1 MFFKEKENIGVQ
13 EIVKKINTKS
23 LLARYSAL
31 LVGCFLLAI
40 AFNVFFLPENIVYG
54 GVAGLSIITNNLFG
68 WNPSF
73 VILISSLILLL
84 VSYFLLGWEKTKG
97 SIIGSILFPIMVNLT
112 TNVGSVLQ
120 FDIDNTL
127 LLVIFGGIVAGT
139 GSGVI
144 FKSGFTTGG
153 TDIINQIISK
163 YAKVSIGKAM
173 LMSDGLIVLS
183 AGFFLG
189 GNGTFFAWEKVM
201 YAIIVLYLLSFMADK
216 VILGI
221 SESKCFYIVTSHE
234 TSVKKFLMEYLN
246 HGVTVL
252 DGRGGF
258 TGDHKKVIMCI
269 VPTKEYFIVKEAIHD
284 IDSEAFFLVTDAY
297 EVYGGE

>member
-1 MFFKEKENIGVQ
+1 MFFEKKLDSA
-13 EIVKKINTKS
+13 EIVKKIN
-23 LLARYSAL
+23 ARNILKRYL
-31 LVGCFLLAI
+31 YLVFGCFLLSI

-54 GVAGLSIITNNLFG
+54 GVAGISIITNSLLG
-68 WNPSF
+68 WDPSL
-73 VILISSLILLL
+73 VILIADGILLVISFL
-84 VSYFLLGWEKTKG
+84 LLGWEKTKG
-97 SIIGSILFPIMVNLT
+97 SIIGSLLFPIMVKLT
-112 TNVGSVLQ
+112 ANFGSYLQ
-120 FDIDNTL
+120 FDIMDTL
-127 LLVIFGGIVAGT
+127 LLVIFGGVVAGI
-139 GSGVI
+139 GAGII
-144 FKSGFTTGG
+144 FKTGFTTGG
-153 TDIINQIISK
+153 TDIVNQIVSK
-163 YAKVSIGKAM
+163 YGKVSIGKAM

-189 GNGTFFAWEKVM
+189 GEGIIFAWEKVM
-201 YAIIVLYLLSFMADK
+201 YAIMVLYLLSSMTDK

-221 SESKCFYIVTSHE
+221 SQSKCFYIVTTHE
-234 TSVKKFLMEYLN
+234 TAVKKFLIQYLN

-269 VPTKEYFIVKEAIHD
+269 VPTKEYTIVKEAIHD

>member
-1 MFFKEKENIGVQ
+1 MFFEKKLDSV
-13 EIVKKINTKS
+13 EIVKKINTRNILK
-23 LLARYSAL
+23 RYL
-31 LVGCFLLAI
+31 YLIFGCFLLSI

-54 GVAGLSIITNNLFG
+54 GVAGISIIANSLLG
-68 WNPSF
+68 WDPSL
-73 VILISSLILLL
+73 VILIADAILLV
-84 VSYFLLGWEKTKG
+84 VSFLLLGWEKTKG
-97 SIIGSILFPIMVNLT
+97 SIIGSLLFPIMVKLT
-112 TNVGSVLQ
+112 ANFGTYLQ
-120 FDIDNTL
+120 FDIVDTL
-127 LLVIFGGIVAGT
+127 LLVIFGGVVAGIGT
-139 GSGVI
+139 GII
-144 FKSGFTTGG
+144 FKTGFTTGG
-153 TDIINQIISK
+153 TDIINQIVSK
-163 YAKVSIGKAM
+163 YGKVSIGKAM

-189 GNGTFFAWEKVM
+189 GEGIIFAWEKVM
-201 YAIIVLYLLSFMADK
+201 YAIMVLYLLSSMTDK

-221 SESKCFYIVTSHE
+221 SQSKCFYIVTTHE
-234 TSVKKFLMEYLN
+234 TAVKKFLIQYLN

-269 VPTKEYFIVKEAIHD
+269 VPTKEYTIVKEAIHD

>member
-1 MFFKEKENIGVQ
+1 MFFEKKLDSA
-13 EIVKKINTKS
+13 EIVKKIN
-23 LLARYSAL
+23 ARNILKRYL
-31 LVGCFLLAI
+31 YLVFGCFLLSI

-54 GVAGLSIITNNLFG
+54 GVAGISIITNSLLG
-68 WNPSF
+68 WDPSL
-73 VILISSLILLL
+73 VILIADGILLVISFL
-84 VSYFLLGWEKTKG
+84 LLGWEKTKG
-97 SIIGSILFPIMVNLT
+97 SIIGSLLFPIMVKLT
-112 TNVGSVLQ
+112 ANFGSYLQ
-120 FDIDNTL
+120 FDITNTL
-127 LLVIFGGIVAGT
+127 LLVIFGGVVAGI
-139 GSGVI
+139 GAGII
-144 FKSGFTTGG
+144 FKTGFTTGG
-153 TDIINQIISK
+153 TDIVNQIVSK
-163 YAKVSIGKAM
+163 YGKVSIGKAM

-189 GNGTFFAWEKVM
+189 GEGIIFAWEKVM
-201 YAIIVLYLLSFMADK
+201 YAIMVLYLLSSMTDK

-221 SESKCFYIVTSHE
+221 SQSKCFYIVTTHE
-234 TSVKKFLMEYLN
+234 TAVKKFLIQYLN

-269 VPTKEYFIVKEAIHD
+269 VPTKEYTIVKEAIHD

>member
-1 MFFKEKENIGVQ
+1 MNIFEKKDAFDVKELVNR
-13 EIVKKINTKS
+13 INAKTILSRSFS
-23 LLARYSAL
+23 LFL
-31 LVGCFLLAI
+31 GCFLLAI

-54 GVAGLSIITNNLFG
+54 GVAGISIITKELFG
-68 WNPSF
+68 LDPSF
-73 VILISSLILLL
+73 IILILSLILLV
-84 VSYFLLGWEKTKG
+84 VSYFALGWESTKG
-97 SIIGSILFPIMVNLT
+97 SIIGSLLFPLLVKLT
-112 TNVGSVLQ
+112 SNFGDLLQ
-120 FDIDNTL
+120 FNIDNL
-127 LLVIFGGIVAGT
+127 LLIVVFGGVVAGT
-139 GSGVI
+139 GAGI
-144 FKSGFTTGG
+144 LFKSGFTTGG
-153 TDIINQIISK
+153 TDIINQIIAK

-189 GNGTFFAWEKVM
+189 NGTFFAWEKVM
-201 YAIIVLYLLSFMADK
+201 YAIIVLYLLSFMTDK

-221 SESKCFYIVTSHE
+221 SSSKCFYIVTSHE
-234 TSVKKFLMEYLN
+234 TAVKKFLMDYLN

-252 DGRGGF
+252 DGRGGY

-269 VPTKEYFIVKEAIHD
+269 VPTREYFVVKEAIHD

>member
-1 MFFKEKENIGVQ
+1 MFFEKKLDSA
-13 EIVKKINTKS
+13 EIVKKIN
-23 LLARYSAL
+23 ARNILKRYL
-31 LVGCFLLAI
+31 YLIFGCFLLSI

-54 GVAGLSIITNNLFG
+54 GVAGISIITNSLLG
-68 WNPSF
+68 WDPSL
-73 VILISSLILLL
+73 VILIADGILLVISFL
-84 VSYFLLGWEKTKG
+84 LLGWEKTKG
-97 SIIGSILFPIMVNLT
+97 SIIGSLLFPIMVKLT
-112 TNVGSVLQ
+112 ANFGSYLQ
-120 FDIDNTL
+120 FDITNTL
-127 LLVIFGGIVAGT
+127 LLVIFGGVVAGI
-139 GSGVI
+139 GAGII
-144 FKSGFTTGG
+144 FKTGFTTGG
-153 TDIINQIISK
+153 TDIVNQIVSK
-163 YAKVSIGKAM
+163 YGKVSIGKAM

-189 GNGTFFAWEKVM
+189 GEGIIFAWEKVM
-201 YAIIVLYLLSFMADK
+201 YAIMVLYLLSSMTDK

-221 SESKCFYIVTSHE
+221 SQSKCFYIVTTHE
-234 TSVKKFLMEYLN
+234 TAVKKFLIQYLN

-269 VPTKEYFIVKEAIHD
+269 VPTKEYTIVKEAIHD